1 MHEYNMDNTEPPSPN
16 CMPVLLSVSLL
27 NIHALIIIDV
37 THFILQI
44 QYIQVATVVMGHW
57 LIPKLETMLI

>member
-1 MHEYNMDNTEPPSPN
+1 MHEYDMDNTEPPSPN

-44 QYIQVATVVMGHW
+44 QYIQVATVVMGH
-57 LIPKLETMLI
+57 

>member
-16 CMPVLLSVSLL
+16 CMPVLLSVLPL

-37 THFILQI
+37 THFTLQTRI
-44 QYIQVATVVMGHW
+44 KNIKNVTRCRDSRSAKS
-57 LIPKLETMLI
+57 IETR

>member
-1 MHEYNMDNTEPPSPN
+1 MHEYNMDNIEPPSPN
-16 CMPVLLSVSLL
+16 CMPVLLSVSPL

-44 QYIQVATVVMGHW
+44 QYIQVATVVMGHF
-57 LIPKLETMLI
+57 PKLEAM